1 MARKPRL
8 HLPGG
13 LYHVV
18 LRGNGRQDIFFDR
31 DDRHHFYLL
40 LQEGVTRYAHR
51 IHGFCLMTN
60 HVHLALQVGEVPLS
74 KIMQNL
80 AFRYTRWVNRRQRRV
95 GHLFQGRY
103 KAVLVEVESYL
114 LELVRYI
121 HLNPVRAKM
130 VKKPEDYP
138 WSGHRAY
145 LGAEPFPWLHT
156 ALVLAR
162 FGEKVGNARRRYARF
177 IAEGMGEGH
186 REEFHGG
193 GDDRRILA
201 DDRFIEKV
209 LGARPVV
216 PKKVNLDCIV
226 KVVSQDYAIKETQLR
241 ALGRGRRAS
250 EARSLIAWLAQQT
263 GAATLE
269 RVAARFGRDATT
281 LSRLA
286 GRIEA
291 RRRTSRSFAAQIGR
305 YNNALMQA

>member
-8 HLPGG
+8 HVPGG
-13 LYHVV
+13 LYHVI

-31 DDRHHFYLL
+31 EDRYHFYLL

-60 HVHLALQVGEVPLS
+60 HVHLAVQVGEVPLS
-74 KIMQNL
+74 KIVQNL

-103 KAVLVEVESYL
+103 KAVLVEAESYL

-130 VKKPEDYP
+130 VKRPERYP
-138 WSGHRAY
+138 WSSHRAY
-145 LGAEPFPWLHT
+145 LGAETLPWLYT
-156 ALVLAR
+156 QSVLAR
-162 FGEKVGNARRRYARF
+162 FGERIRSARQRYARF
-177 IAEGMGEGH
+177 IAAGMSEGH

-201 DDRFIEKV
+201 DDKFIERV
-209 LGARPVV
+209 LGTPPVV
-216 PKKVNLDCIV
+216 PKEVSLDRIV
-226 KVVSQDYAIKETQLR
+226 KVVCEGYAIKEAQLR
-241 ALGRGRRAS
+241 TPDRGRRAS
-250 EARSLIAWLAQQT
+250 EARSLIAWLALQT

-269 RVAARFGRDATT
+269 QVAARFGRDATT

-291 RRRTSRSFAAQIGR
+291 RRRASRSFAAQVGR
-305 YNNALMQA
+305 YNNALTQA